1 MQYFYFHVM
10 KVFLLL
16 YGGWVLARIYTGYFS
31 SMVIEGAKTKLVCF
45 FFNYALGATKKQKGV
60 ERG

>member
-1 MQYFYFHVM
+1 M

-31 SMVIEGAKTKLVCF
+31 SMVIEGAKTKLVLF